1 MAEKRAAWRDGQA
14 TLDATKLIFVDE
26 TWVKTNM
33 VRLRGRALQGQRLVD
48 KTAHGHWKT
57 STFIAALRHDGV
69 IAPGVF
75 DGAVNGD
82 LFLAW
87 VEQVLVPTLRPGDVV
102 VMDNLSSHKS
112 AAVKHAIEAASA
124 ELRFLPP
131 YSPDLNAIEMLFAKI
146 KARLRALRQPTV
158 DGLWQALGIVSNEVA
173 ASECANFI
181 QHSGYRQSP

>member
-1 MAEKRAAWRDGQA
+1 LSAEEAING
-14 TLDATKLIFVDE
+14 
-26 TWVKTNM
+26 VKTNK
-33 VRLRGRALQGQRLVD
+33 VRLRGRALRGQRLVA
-48 KTAHGHWKT
+48 KTAQGHWKT

-75 DGAVNGD
+75 DGAINGD

-102 VMDNLSSHKS
+102 VTDNLSSHKS
-112 AAVKHAIEAASA
+112 AAVKHAIEAANA

-131 YSPDLNAIEMLFAKI
+131 YSPDLNPIEMLFAKI
-146 KARLRALRQPTV
+146 KARLRALRRCTV
-158 DGLWQALGIVSNEVA
+158 DGLWHALGIVSNEVA